1 MIEVTLFG
9 DVNVDALMSIPSYPS
24 PGGDAM
30 AQQVILRP
38 GGSVANTAIVLARLG
53 VKTKMIARVGDDRWA
68 DMALEPLINLEVDV
82 SAVQRDPT
90 DSTGLIFIPVTH
102 EGERTM
108 FSYRGANT
116 RTPVEA
122 ITAQALGQP
131 RFLHL
136 SAYNFLTSPQREATW
151 KAVELAKEA
160 GIPISMDIG
169 VEPSRRVTGDG
180 DCGATLLALLPD
192 LALVVLGREEA
203 QNLVGSSD
211 PATAC
216 AALGQTY
223 GSTPARQGGGLGL
236 IGLKLGKDGCFIASN
251 TEQYFLPGFTVDAV
265 DTTGAGDAFCAG
277 MLFGRLAGISLPASG
292 LLANALGALAT
303 TVWGGGPV
311 LPGKAEVTCFLQEEV
326 CRKPGDDRKKRD
338 SGQSAEFLGWR
349 EEILSALMVN
359 GS

>member
-24 PGGDAM
+24 PGGDSM

-116 RTPVEA
+116 RMPVEA

-169 VEPSRRVTGDG
+169 VEPSRRVTGDR
-180 DCGATLLALLPD
+180 DCQIAVAIFKQHLLALLPD

-211 PATAC
+211 PETAC
-216 AALGQTY
+216 AALG
-223 GSTPARQGGGLGL
+223 GGGLGL
-236 IGLKLGKDGCFIASN
+236 IGLKLGKDGCYIASN
-251 TEQYFLPGFTVDAV
+251 TEQYFLPGFTVDTV